1 MKSAKAGKGFLMGIA
16 VIWMLLCMTIPSEA
30 KERRVVRVGYP
41 EQYGF
46 TMKDEKGQYSGYT
59 YDYLQELAQYT
70 QWEYEFVEI
79 EGALNDSLSVMLDM
93 LKNGEID
100 LMGGMN
106 YNEALGEIFD
116 YPGSA
121 YGETG
126 IVLAVPDSNL
136 DMTPESFTERE
147 ILRVAVVGNGGKQQ
161 DAMERYL
168 NSICQNYEII
178 SCIDGNE
185 AVKMVQEKKADVIL
199 EPEVGTLD
207 GYRAVAKFSSTPFYM
222 AVTKGNTELLKE
234 LNAGMLELEE
244 TNPTLIPRL
253 HRKYFNE
260 KSEYLLYE
268 TREKTYLEQAGT
280 LKVAVLDGKVPIQS
294 VNPKT
299 GEAQGIAVDFLNYIS
314 KETGLRFE
322 YIGIKD
328 TDEYR
333 RMVLD
338 KEVDLILAVP
348 GSALVTEKFGIAQT
362 LPYMNV
368 SQILI
373 VHKGVDPGE
382 LKGKTAAVYDAFGS
396 VEPEAGQVKLY
407 YSPEEA
413 MEAVNKGEA
422 DYSHINNYSFQ
433 YCINKTAYKNITA
446 IVMTESGSQPIC
458 LGVVRDSDRV
468 LHNILNKV
476 ISYMPDSEKER
487 IFYESSINR
496 EQLSFMDYV
505 RENPG
510 AFTAA
515 ALVLVAAIGLGLLR
529 NIRNRYEMD
538 RKMALEYRRYRQ
550 LSEVVGESVYEYDF
564 RDDVLR
570 FSGDGVRKLGVDE
583 VIGDFSKYGVELL
596 KKQGI
601 SGENTLYHW
610 IMQEEEGTRDVQI
623 ISAREPERWYRVT
636 SKVVKDDSGR
646 AVYSIGRVWDIQKE
660 KIEKERLLRKAQND
674 GMTGIYNSSTVREVI
689 SEALLKEKTGGAL
702 LIMDIDHFKEIND
715 HYGHSIGDDVLTQ
728 VGACMKSIFAKDIY
742 GRLGGDE
749 FIAYMPGVRTEEELQ
764 EKAETIRNEFRK
776 IVIVPALSG
785 ITASIGVVVRKD
797 ETDFE
802 VLYQKADILLYEV
815 KKEGRDGCKIG

>member
-1 MKSAKAGKGFLMGIA
+1 MKVAKAGKGFLMGIT
-16 VIWMLLCMTIPSEA
+16 VIWMLLCMTIPAEA

-46 TMKDEKGQYSGYT
+46 TMKDETGQYSGYT

-79 EGALNDSLSVMLDM
+79 EGSLNDSLSAMLDM
-93 LKNGEID
+93 LKDGEID
-100 LMGGMN
+100 LLGGMN
-106 YNEALGEIFD
+106 YNEALEEIFD

-126 IVLAVPDSNL
+126 IALTVPDSNW
-136 DMTPESFTERE
+136 DMTPESFTDRE

-161 DAMERYL
+161 DAMARYL
-168 NSICQNYEII
+168 NSIDQDYEII
-178 SCIDGNE
+178 RCDNSEE
-185 AVKMVQEKKADVIL
+185 ARKSVEEKRADVIL
-199 EPEVGTLD
+199 EPEVGTKK
-207 GYRAVAKFSSTPFYM
+207 GFRAVARFSSTPFYM

-244 TNPTLIPRL
+244 TDPTLMPRL
-253 HRKYFNE
+253 HQKYFNE

-268 TREKTYLEQAGT
+268 SRERTYLEQVGT

-294 VNPKT
+294 INPKT

-328 TDEYR
+328 ADEYCR
-333 RMVLD
+333 LILD
-338 KEVDLILAVP
+338 KDVDLILAVP
-348 GSALVTEKFGIAQT
+348 GSNLVMEEFGIVQT

-382 LKGKTAAVYDAFGS
+382 LRGKTAAVYDAFGS
-396 VEPEAGQVKLY
+396 VEQEAGEVKLY

-422 DYSHINNYSFQ
+422 DYCHINNYSFQ
-433 YCINKTAYKNITA
+433 YCINKKTYKNITA

-458 LGVVRDSDRV
+458 LGVARDSDLV

-476 ISYMPDSEKER
+476 IAYMPDSEKER

-496 EQLSFMDYV
+496 ENLSFMDYA

-510 AFTAA
+510 PFAAA
-515 ALVLVAAIGLGLLR
+515 ALILVAAIGLGLLR

-550 LSEVVGESVYEYDF
+550 LSEVVGESVYEYDY

-570 FSGDGVRKLGVDE
+570 FSGDGVRNLGVLE
-583 VIGDFSKYGVELL
+583 VIKDFSKFGGHLL
-596 KKQGI
+596 EEQRI

-660 KIEKERLLRKAQND
+660 KIEKELLLRRAQHD
-674 GMTGIYNSSTVREVI
+674 GMTGIYNSSMVREVI
-689 SEALLKEKTGGAL
+689 SKLLLREKSGGAL

-715 HYGHSIGDDVLTQ
+715 HFGHSVGDDVLTQ
-728 VGACMKSIFAKDIY
+728 VGACMKLIFAGDIY

-749 FIAYMPGVRTEEELQ
+749 FIAFIPGERADRELQ
-764 EKAETIRNEFRK
+764 EKVEKIRNEFRK
-776 IVIVPALSG
+776 IKISPEISG
-785 ITASIGVVVRKD
+785 ITCSIGVAVRKD
-797 ETDFE
+797 EVDFE
-802 VLYQKADILLYEV
+802 VLYQKADVLLYEV
-815 KKEGRDGCKIG
+815 KKEGRDGYRIG